1 MPDQWVKCT
10 HPNLPD
16 NEPILI
22 PEESFNNSHSTRGWV
37 LYVEDDVDSDVES
50 SQPRVLEI
58 ITQAENESVKA
69 DARTETTS
77 RKVKK

>member
-22 PEESFNNSHSTRGWV
+22 PEESFNNSHSNRGWV

-77 RKVKK
+77 HKAKK

>member
-16 NEPILI
+16 NEPILV
-22 PEESFNNSHSTRGWV
+22 PEESFKNSHSNRGWV
-37 LYVEDDVDSDVES
+37 LYVEDDVNSDMES

-69 DARTETTS
+69 DARTKTTS
-77 RKVKK
+77 RKAKK